1 MLKQILFAEIK
12 KGAHIAVS
20 ALLLKEV
27 RQRSTLPQSHPCS
40 TIDAVRLN
48 FRVRNGTGCFP
59 HAMIAET
66 LLSFWT

>member
-1 MLKQILFAEIK
+1 MKDNKWLEIK

-20 ALLLKEV
+20 ALFIKEV